1 MQPPDVEPLDL
12 GELQALRRP
21 DVEQLV
27 IDWLAAAFA
36 TIGGHF
42 ATEMP
47 DAGALVD
54 EMTAHGFFV
63 QVEAFGGA
71 DVNPAQ
77 EDVNLDVDVY
87 APGDDDGNP
96 DRGLAVDTAELIR
109 AALLWRL
116 PGHWTAEATVSKVAT
131 MSRPCARPY
140 DDNSTVR
147 RVGASYQLRVKTA
160 R

>member
-1 MQPPDVEPLDL
+1 MQPPIVAPFDRA
-12 GELQALRRP
+12 ELEALRRP
-21 DVEQLV
+21 DVEALL
-27 IDWLAAAFA
+27 IGWLAAAFA
-36 TIGGHF
+36 QIGGYY

-47 DAGALVD
+47 DAGELLD
-54 EMTAHGFFV
+54 LMGAHGLFV

-71 DVNPAQ
+71 DRNPSQETVN
-77 EDVNLDVDVY
+77 VDVDVY

-96 DRGLAVDTAELIR
+96 DRGAAFDHAELIR

-116 PGHWTAEATVSKVAT
+116 PGHWTAEATVQKVGT

-140 DDNSTVR
+140 DDNTTVR
-147 RVGASYQLRVKTA
+147 RVGATYQLTVAA

>member
-1 MQPPDVEPLDL
+1 MPPPDVEPLDL
-12 GELQALRRP
+12 AELQALRRP
-21 DVEQLV
+21 DVEALL
-27 IDWLAAAFA
+27 IDWLTASFAA
-36 TIGGHF
+36 IGGHF

-47 DAGALVD
+47 DAGDLLA
-54 EMTAHGFFV
+54 EMAESGFFV

-71 DVNPAQ
+71 DRNPSQELVN
-77 EDVNLDVDVY
+77 VDVDVY
-87 APGDDDGNP
+87 APGDADGNP
-96 DRGLAVDTAELIR
+96 DRGLAVDTAELVR

-116 PGHWTAEATVSKVAT
+116 PGHWTADATVQKVGT

-147 RVGASYQLRVKTA
+147 RVGASYQITVAA